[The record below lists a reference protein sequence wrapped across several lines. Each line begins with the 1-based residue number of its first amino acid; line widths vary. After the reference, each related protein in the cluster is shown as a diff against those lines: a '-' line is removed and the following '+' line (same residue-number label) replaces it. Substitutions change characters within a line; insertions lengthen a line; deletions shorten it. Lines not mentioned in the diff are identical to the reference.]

1 MKIHLSRIFT
11 KGTWQFLLIL
21 AFNIRQRVLLYKLMV
36 FVLEFNMK
44 NAKYRMNV
52 HNLPQKR

>member
-11 KGTWQFLLIL
+11 KETWQFLPIL
-21 AFNIRQRVLLYKLMV
+21 AFNIRQRALLYKIMV
-36 FVLEFNMK
+36 FVLAFDMK